1 MCNRLTPSSVVS
13 INLSNWQWKTS
24 LEMRNQPTK
33 RGWFGTAST
42 GEEFPFNYLTCNVIF
57 EAADPDLLDKQC
69 YLFKQVKGCE

>member
-1 MCNRLTPSSVVS
+1 
-13 INLSNWQWKTS
+13 
-24 LEMRNQPTK
+24 MRNQPTK